1 MVKFILNVEQIL
13 QHDLNLIGVTFIG
26 KDGCC
31 VAVEAGEFRALDGG
45 ATEDG
50 REVFLRHGENGLSVE
65 SEDWWARTEFLN
77 G

>member
-13 QHDLNLIGVTFIG
+13 QHDLNTFIG
-26 KDGCC
+26 QDGCC

-45 ATEDG
+45 AAEDG
-50 REVFLRHGENGLSVE
+50 REVFLRHGEYSLSVE
-65 SEDWWARTEFLN
+65 SEDWWARTEFLD